1 MLLDRLR
8 NAERNPDEGFT
19 LLEVLVVIL
28 IIGVLVAIATPLY
41 RNQQVAANNANLQ
54 RDLRNAAS
62 AYMGWRAAG
71 GTNMDFYDMAYG
83 SRAIHVV
90 GYNVQI
96 AVNNP
101 VIWNNISDTVMYPIA
116 MTDNSSVEIVV
127 NVRPG
132 GTAWGERAHQEGE
145 FCIVGTNIASNYDYI
160 AGSSDDATDPARY
173 ERLLF
178 FDGMLGRVVTIEELA
193 DYYQRGTQISCFG
206 HAKAHAER
214 MGL

>member
-8 NAERNPDEGFT
+8 RNERDPDEGFT

-28 IIGVLVAIATPLY
+28 IIGVLFAIATPLY
-41 RNQQVAANNANLQ
+41 RAQRVAANNANLKQ
-54 RDLRNAAS
+54 DLRNSAA
-62 AYMGWRAAG
+62 AYMGWRATG
-71 GTNMDFYDMAYG
+71 GTNKDFYTMSYG

-101 VIWNNISDTVMYPIA
+101 TIWNNLSDTIEYPIA
-116 MTDNSSVEIVV
+116 MTDNSSVEIIV
-127 NVRPG
+127 NYANS

-145 FCIVGTNIASNYDYI
+145 FCIVGTNIASDYDYV
-160 AGSSDDATDPARY
+160 AGSNVSDSSRY

-178 FDGMLGRVVTIEELA
+178 FDGMLGRVVTIQELA
-193 DYYQRGTQISCFG
+193 EQYKQGTQVSCFG
-206 HAKAHAER
+206 HAKVYISEK
-214 MGL
+214 GL

>member
-28 IIGVLVAIATPLY
+28 IIGVLAAIATPLY

-62 AYMGWRAAG
+62 AYMGWRATG
-71 GTNMDFYDMAYG
+71 GTNVDFYNMSYHR
-83 SRAIHVV
+83 RAIHVV

-127 NVRPG
+127 NTVPG
-132 GTAWGERAHQEGE
+132 GAWSERPHQEGE
-145 FCIVGTNIASNYDYI
+145 FCIVGTNIASDYNYV

-178 FDGMLGRVVTIEELA
+178 FDGMLGRVVTIEELS
-193 DYYQRGTQISCFG
+193 DYYKRGTQISCFG
-206 HAKAHAER
+206 HAKAHVDR

>member
-8 NAERNPDEGFT
+8 NTERDPDEGFT

-28 IIGVLVAIATPLY
+28 IIGVLAAIATPLY
-41 RNQQVAANNANLQ
+41 RAQMVTANNANLKQ
-54 RDLRNAAS
+54 DLRNSAS

-71 GTNMDFYDMAYG
+71 GTNKDFYDMSYG
-83 SRAIHVV
+83 RRSIHVV
-90 GYNVQI
+90 GYDVQI

-127 NVRPG
+127 NNVPSGAWAERP
-132 GTAWGERAHQEGE
+132 HQEGE
-145 FCIVGTNIASNYDYI
+145 FCIVGTNIASDYNYV
-160 AGSSDDATDPARY
+160 AGSAADSTDPARY

-178 FDGMLGRVVTIEELA
+178 FDGMLGRVVTIQELA

-206 HAKAHAER
+206 HAQRHVEM